1 MTVNAEGDARQV
13 SRSGHSAEVN
23 PNLHVPAMT
32 IWGQAVE
39 ASYHPAEMPYDQ
51 GNPYLEALPPIMQA
65 SEAAKRLLNAP
76 SWTADLRTQPD
87 HLRLHLMYDIPRFYM
102 PLPQTIEL
110 ESVLSSTIRAGYQD
124 RNPMAVG
131 HWRTIDRRVSALAST
146 VLPDAKYA
154 TLAAQA
160 FQTAPT
166 HLVWHPRRS
175 QARGFSMVGITG
187 AGKSSAMEMTLGL
200 YPQIIRHTRYRDTPF
215 ATRQIVW
222 LKLQCPY
229 NGAVGSLCLN
239 FFQAVD
245 DLLETT
251 TYTRA
256 YTRNYRAKV
265 SEMLPAVA
273 RVAAN
278 HGLGILVID
287 EIQRL
292 SRQRS
297 GGAKSMLDFFGELV
311 DTIGVPVVLIG
322 TYRAQSILQE
332 EFLEAR
338 RGTGFGPGYWGPME
352 EGDAWNMLMRALF
365 RYQYLKNPI
374 PDPITSG
381 LGAVIHDVSQG
392 IPDFAVKA
400 FVMAQI
406 RAVTTGLE
414 SLSAEVIYSATR
426 DGFRLAQPWLDRVRT
441 IREAVA
447 YGSMSSEEL
456 TQRLAKLPDVDPI
469 DLTGLIQA
477 SYQTHHQRVQT
488 TAARSTGT
496 EQQDLSPQ
504 QLATSLDATILAVP
518 TMESSSAET
527 AGNGASEHVGPEAMH
542 KTPKTTG
549 ILGKGHAS
557 RKADSSLGTP
567 TSTTMNP
574 NIDAASAA
582 AASVAR
588 KRSGRRSSGFPVH
601 KYHDHEGLAG
611 IVARGVA
618 HGVPPYQALRSAGL
632 IFNPL
637 TDALPSRC
645 AANMQPPEWR
655 AR

>member
-1 MTVNAEGDARQV
+1 MKVNAEGDARQV
-13 SRSGHSAEVN
+13 SRPSHSAEDN
-23 PNLHVPAMT
+23 LNLHLPAMT

-39 ASYHPAEMPYDQ
+39 ASYHTAEMPYDQ
-51 GNPYLEALPPIMQA
+51 GNPYLEALPPILQG
-65 SEAAKRLLNAP
+65 SEAAKRLLSAP

-87 HLRLHLMYDIPRFYM
+87 HLRLHLIYDIPRFYM

-110 ESVLSSTIRAGYQD
+110 ESVLSSTIRAGYRD
-124 RNPMAVG
+124 RNPMDVG
-131 HWRTIDRRVSALAST
+131 YWRTLDRRVSEIAST
-146 VLPDAKYA
+146 ALSDAEYA
-154 TLAAQA
+154 TSAAPA
-160 FQTAPT
+160 AP
-166 HLVWHPRRS
+166 VHPAWRSRRS

-215 ATRQIVW
+215 PTRQIVW

-229 NGAVGSLCLN
+229 NGAIGSLCLN

-251 TYTRA
+251 HYTRA
-256 YTRNYRAKV
+256 YTRNYHAKV

-292 SRQRS
+292 SRAKS

-352 EGDAWNMLMRALF
+352 QGDAWNMLMRALF
-365 RYQYLKNPI
+365 RYQYLKRPI
-374 PDPITSG
+374 PDPVTSE
-381 LGAVIHDVSQG
+381 LGTVIHDVSQG

-447 YGSMSSEEL
+447 HGSMSSEEL
-456 TQRLAKLPDVDPI
+456 TKRLARLPEVDPI

-477 SYQTHHQRVQT
+477 AYQTQSYRMQ
-488 TAARSTGT
+488 TAASLSSGT
-496 EQQDLSPQ
+496 EQQDPSPQ
-504 QLATSLDATILAVP
+504 QTGPSPDLTMLAAPAIERISVGK
-518 TMESSSAET
+518 SS
-527 AGNGASEHVGPEAMH
+527 NGASEHMEPEAMMQ
-542 KTPKTTG
+542 KTTKTAG
-549 ILGKGHAS
+549 TPGRGRSS
-557 RKADSSLGTP
+557 RKAGSSLGMP
-567 TSTTMNP
+567 TSASTNP
-574 NIDAASAA
+574 NTDTDSAA
-582 AASVAR
+582 APSVAQ
-588 KRSGRRSSGFPVH
+588 KRSGRRSSGFPVL
-601 KYHDHEGLAG
+601 KYYEHEGLAG
-611 IVARGVA
+611 IVARGVVLGA
-618 HGVPPYQALRSAGL
+618 TPYQTLRNAGL

-637 TDALPSRC
+637 TDALPSRTSSSIRP
-645 AANMQPPEWR
+645 AER
-655 AR
+655 TAR